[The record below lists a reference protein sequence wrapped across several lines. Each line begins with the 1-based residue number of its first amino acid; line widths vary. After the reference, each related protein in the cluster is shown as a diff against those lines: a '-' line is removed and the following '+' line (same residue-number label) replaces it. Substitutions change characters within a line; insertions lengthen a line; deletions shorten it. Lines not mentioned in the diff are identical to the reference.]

1 MEKSEFGKWIH
12 PAFTGASFAYFL
24 AVIDKVNLLTSS
36 YSLSFATVTFALA
49 LVLNSIWTGVYYAFD
64 KEVDFDALLKNYW
77 ILRRFDSLSQ
87 WSFIFAVIALVY
99 YVVEPVIENV
109 L

>member
-1 MEKSEFGKWIH
+1 
-12 PAFTGASFAYFL
+12 
-24 AVIDKVNLLTSS
+24 
-36 YSLSFATVTFALA
+36 
-49 LVLNSIWTGVYYAFD
+49 
-64 KEVDFDALLKNYW
+64 NYW

-99 YVVEPVIENV
+99 YVVEPVIEIV